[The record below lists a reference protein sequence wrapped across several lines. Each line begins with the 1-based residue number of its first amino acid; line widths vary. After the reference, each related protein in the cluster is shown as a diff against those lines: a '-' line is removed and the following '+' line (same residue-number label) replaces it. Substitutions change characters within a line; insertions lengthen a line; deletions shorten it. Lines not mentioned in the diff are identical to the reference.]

1 MENVNGEQP
10 VRRGGR
16 RMLLIVGGSTF
27 VVVLIVLSVVAFL
40 FLRGLSRP
48 GEATAHFMPRDT
60 MAYVSVNLRPG
71 AGQLKDGREFLSIV
85 QTDDFLDKRDE
96 LLDEL
101 EDETGIHLLDD
112 VGPWV
117 GTHASFAL
125 LDAGEGEPEWVLMV
139 EVGDR
144 DAALD
149 FVGDFLS
156 YLEEEVL
163 RTRFDDDDYRG
174 AELWSSEDEPLALGL
189 TEKYFLMA
197 GGEDVMKEILRNLD
211 SPPSRSLLENGS
223 FSEARDSLPSERV
236 LFMYARGPELFDSA
250 LDMFDPYG
258 GWERTAAQVEDDVP
272 EYVAGSA
279 SFVKRGMRFDFV
291 GEAAS
296 GGFSIDSTKGLESA
310 RVVPEDTVLFLAAG
324 GFGEAWDEFRDSM
337 EEFDPY
343 SADEFETFVDE
354 MEDEIGIDLERDV
367 IDSLTGEMAFALL
380 PSTFRWN
387 WRGGFES
394 GILEVLWLVG
404 LEDSREIEDA
414 LDDFSDMVEDFGA
427 DFDRDSLGDYE
438 VVMADLSGFGPG
450 FGGFEAGYL
459 VTDDWVA
466 VGSTRGSLEAF
477 HDTVSGD
484 SDSLDSVGEYSRLA
498 DMVMAPAHLLFYA
511 DLAVLLELVEDSLD
525 EETREEYES
534 DVRPFVEQLS
544 GFLAGGSLTRE
555 EVRFTAVV
563 MVHE

>member
-16 RMLLIVGGSTF
+16 RMLLIVGASAF
-27 VVVLIVLSVVAFL
+27 VVVLIVLSVAAFL

-71 AGQLKDGREFLSIV
+71 AGQLKDGREFLSLV
-85 QTDDFLDKRDE
+85 QTHDFLEKRDE
-96 LLDEL
+96 LLEEV

-125 LDAGEGEPEWVLMV
+125 LDAGEGDPEWVLMV

-149 FVGDFLS
+149 FVGDLLS
-156 YLEEEVL
+156 YLEEGVL
-163 RTRFDDDDYRG
+163 RTGFDDDDYRG
-174 AELWSSEDEPLALGL
+174 AELWLAEDEPLALGL
-189 TEKYFLMA
+189 TEEYFLMA
-197 GGEDVMKEILRNLD
+197 GGEDALKEMVRNVD
-211 SPPSRSLLENGS
+211 SPPSRSLLEDSS
-223 FSEARDSLPSERV
+223 FTEARDSLPSERV

-250 LDMFDPYG
+250 LDVFDPYG
-258 GWERTAAQVEDDVP
+258 GWERTVAQVEDDVP

-291 GEAAS
+291 GGAAS

-310 RVVPEDTVLFLAAG
+310 RVVPGDTVLFLAAG
-324 GFGEAWDEFRDSM
+324 GFAEAWDEFRDSM

-343 SADEFETFVDE
+343 SSAEFQTFVDE
-354 MEDEIGIDLERDV
+354 LEEETGTDLERDV
-367 IDSLTGEMAFALL
+367 IDSLTGEMAVALL
-380 PSTFRWN
+380 PSSFRWN
-387 WRGGFES
+387 RYGGFEP

-414 LDDFSDMVEDFGA
+414 LDDFSEMMEDSGA
-427 DFDRDSLGDYE
+427 DLDRGSLGDYE
-438 VVMADLSGFGPG
+438 MVTADLSGFEPAL
-450 FGGFEAGYL
+450 GGYEAGYL
-459 VTDDWVA
+459 VTDDWLA
-466 VGSTRGSLEAF
+466 VGSTLESLEAF
-477 HDTVSGD
+477 NDTVSGD

-498 DMVMAPAHLLFYA
+498 DMVMAPVHLLFYA
-511 DLAVLLELVEDSLD
+511 DLAVLRELVEDSLD

-534 DVRPFVEQLS
+534 DVQPFVEQL
-544 GFLAGGSLTRE
+544 GAFLASGSLTRE
-555 EVRFTAVV
+555 ELRFTAILT
-563 MVHE
+563 VHE